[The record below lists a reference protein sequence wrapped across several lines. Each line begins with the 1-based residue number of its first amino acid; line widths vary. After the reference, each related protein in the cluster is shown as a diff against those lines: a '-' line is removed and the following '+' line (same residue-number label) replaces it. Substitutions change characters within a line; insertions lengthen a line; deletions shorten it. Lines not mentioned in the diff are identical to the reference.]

1 MASGV
6 ISNAQ
11 ISASS
16 QMDDKHAAQYGRLKK
31 AGAWVARKIDLHQW
45 LQVDLGSYI
54 TVTRVA
60 TQGRNEHDQ
69 WVKKYKIQYSVDG
82 VIFQVYKESG
92 NDSAKVHVVTTV
104 VIISEKLRWLIN
116 RKGNI
121 NPQAPIIFHDMIRE
135 MFHVGSIS
143 SFKLILKWG
152 EFCKIES
159 DLRTKFISE
168 GVTNQV

>member
-16 QMDDKHAAQYGRLKK
+16 QMADKHAAQYGRLKK
-31 AGAWVARKIDLHQW
+31 TGAWVARKIDLHQW

-60 TQGRNEHDQ
+60 TQGRNGYDQ

-92 NDSAKVHVVTTV
+92 NVSVKVHVVTAV
-104 VIISEKLRWLIN
+104 VSYFRKTKTAYKLE
-116 RKGNI
+116 
-121 NPQAPIIFHDMIRE
+121 RE
-135 MFHVGSIS
+135 HKSAS
-143 SFKLILKWG
+143 
-152 EFCKIES
+152 
-159 DLRTKFISE
+159 
-168 GVTNQV
+168 TNNCS